1 MTAAS
6 SGAEPAAEEA
16 AGRREQQRHGEEEG
30 RGERAHERPDE
41 PPVQLAAAGVEG
53 EVLGHAR
60 GAAVLEA
67 ELVAEVGRDAGVAPR
82 LDRDGVLLDQADRRD
97 GGGRAEDRPREPAQ
111 LRAAE
116 HERAAEQVRGH
127 GRERV
132 PRGQEDRVRARLAV
146 QQVLRDQRVEDDEP
160 AEREREQVDEPRP
173 ERQRAGAHRVERDA
187 AERRRQQQLLPGL
200 DHVEREARDAGA
212 VEQRHDEVVE
222 REPDDERVEREHR
235 PAPDGDEPDGQGGQV
250 DEQRE
255 RRGHQARPRRRNTSV
270 ANRYGASGP
279 VSRATTRRPAW
290 RRPRADSSSVT
301 PCAAE
306 GGGAVGAATGQRE
319 RRGPGSAPGAGHEAA
334 VENGQLHERL
344 AVRRED
350 AAELADVPEHV
361 AHAREV
367 LEHEVTDE
375 RVDALVPDA
384 LEPLTGDRAE
394 LDRRERHGLARAGD
408 HRRRDVEAED
418 AVEPLRERGGHP
430 AGPAPHLHREAAA
443 RIGAEPAEERI
454 ELLPP
459 ARGIADVRGGV
470 AGCERV
476 PCRAHVALHGR

>member
-67 ELVAEVGRDAGVAPR
+67 ELVAEVGRNAGVAPR

-97 GGGRAEDRPREPAQ
+97 GRGRAEDRPREPPQ

-116 HERAAEQVRGH
+116 HERAAEQVGGH

-187 AERRRQQQLLPGL
+187 AERRRQQQLLPRL

-222 REPDDERVEREHR
+222 REPDGERVERQHR
-235 PAPDGDEPDGQGGQV
+235 PAPDGDEPDGQRGQV
-250 DEQRE
+250 DEERE
-255 RRGHQARPRRRNTSV
+255 RRGHQARPRRRKTSV

-279 VSRATTRRPAW
+279 VSRARTLRPACAQAA
-290 RRPRADSSSVT
+290 RQLVVRHAR
-301 PCAAE
+301 AAE
-306 GGGAVGAATGQRE
+306 GGGAVGAAAGKRE
-319 RRGPGSAPGAGHEAA
+319 RGRPGSAPGAGHEAG
-334 VENGQLHERL
+334 VEDGQLHERL

-350 AAELADVPEHV
+350 AAELAEVPEHV
-361 AHAREV
+361 AHARQM

-375 RVDALVPDA
+375 RVDAPVRDA
-384 LEPLTGDRAE
+384 LEALARDRAE
-394 LDRRERHGLARAGD
+394 LDGRERHGLARASD
-408 HRRRDVEAED
+408 HHRRDVEAED
-418 AVEPLRERGGHP
+418 AVEPLGERGGHP
-430 AGPAPHLHREAAA
+430 AGSASDLHRETAAWV
-443 RIGAEPAEERI
+443 GAEPAEEGV

-459 ARGIADVRGGV
+459 ACGIADVRRGV

-476 PCRAHVALHGR
+476 PCLAHVALHGG